1 VKDAKMKKLL
11 LALALCAGLGDW
23 ALAQT
28 EPTATIGI
36 THAWARA
43 TSATAKT
50 GVAYLTMANK
60 GASDDKLIA
69 VASQVADKAELHTT
83 VMDNNVMKMR
93 PLAAVDIK
101 AGGQAELKP
110 GGMHIMLIGLKAP
123 LKVGDKFPVTLSF
136 EHAGKIEVMVTV
148 EKPGGMGD
156 HAMPGMKM

>member
-1 VKDAKMKKLL
+1 MKKLL
-11 LALALCAGLGDW
+11 LALALCAGLGHA

-28 EPTATIGI
+28 EPTAAIGI

-50 GVAYLTMANK
+50 SAAYLTIANK
-60 GASDDKLIA
+60 GASDEQLIA

-101 AGGQAELKP
+101 AGGKAELKP
-110 GGMHIMLIGLKAP
+110 GAMHIMLIGLKAP

-148 EKPGGMGD
+148 EKAGGMGD
-156 HAMPGMKM
+156 HAVPGMQM